1 MSDVPDLRWNEWS
14 APSRAKVERTGV
26 HLFTKA
32 FRDANP
38 VYHSAE
44 AARAAGFADV
54 PCPPT
59 YTFVMAHGGGWPDLQ
74 PEAPKAAIE
83 ENATLKLNEAKGL
96 FLHGEQHFTYH
107 RTPVVGEVLQARR
120 RTAEP
125 YEKASRRGT
134 MQVTH
139 YETEWADLDG
149 NPVVTETI
157 VGLFIPEG

>member
-1 MSDVPDLRWNEWS
+1 MRDTPELKWNAWS
-14 APSRAKVERTGV
+14 APTRAKIERTGV

-32 FRDANP
+32 FQDANH
-38 VYHSAE
+38 VFHSAE
-44 AARAAGFADV
+44 LARAAGFEDV
-54 PCPPT
+54 PVPPT
-59 YTFVMAHGGGWPDLQ
+59 YTFVMGHGGGWPDLQ
-74 PEAPKAAIE
+74 PEAPTAPIE
-83 ENATLKLNEAKGL
+83 ENATLALGNTKGL

-107 RTPVVGEVLQARR
+107 RTPVVGEVLEARR

-139 YETEWADLDG
+139 YETEWSDQSG

-157 VGLFIPEG
+157 IGLFIPQE

>member
-1 MSDVPDLRWNEWS
+1 VSDVPELQWNEWS
-14 APSRAKVERTGV
+14 APSRAKIERTGV

-38 VYHSAE
+38 VYHSE
-44 AARAAGFADV
+44 ALAQEAGFGDV

-59 YTFVMAHGGGWPDLQ
+59 YTFVITHGGGWPDLQ
-74 PEAPKAAIE
+74 PEAPKVAIE

-157 VGLFIPEG
+157 VGLFIPEA

>member
-1 MSDVPDLRWNEWS
+1 MGDGPELEWNDWS
-14 APSRAKVERTGV
+14 APSRAKIERTGV

-38 VYHSAE
+38 VFHSAE

-54 PCPPT
+54 PVPPT
-59 YTFVMAHGGGWPDLQ
+59 YTFVMGHGGAWPDLQ
-74 PEAPKAAIE
+74 PDAPPVAIE
-83 ENATLKLNEAKGL
+83 ENATLRLNEAKGL

-120 RTAEP
+120 RTAKP
-125 YEKASRRGT
+125 YEKVSRRGT

-149 NPVVTETI
+149 DPVVTETI
-157 VGLFIPEG
+157 VGLFIPEA